1 MNPGTGQPHIIC
13 PMEKYIRTIRNPSD
27 AIRRFFNAGV
37 VLSFNI
43 SSPADTDDDCVF
55 AVPSPFFDAPYPAS
69 ATALMISCSLAVP
82 STPIELV
89 SRLTEQDVTPGTFE
103 TAFSTLLLQA
113 AQLIPVTIYC
123 SIVVCSLL
131 SLLFFLFLYSKLRKC
146 FPSRLYIY
154 KLYLPHQLL

>member
-1 MNPGTGQPHIIC
+1 MQ
-13 PMEKYIRTIRNPSD
+13 SD
-27 AIRRFFNAGV
+27 ASLMPV
-37 VLSFNI
+37 SSLSFNI

-69 ATALMISCSLAVP
+69 VTALMISCSLAVP

-113 AQLIPVTIYC
+113 AQLMPVTIYC
-123 SIVVCSLL
+123 SIVV
-131 SLLFFLFLYSKLRKC
+131 LFPPVIIIFLIPL
-146 FPSRLYIY
+146 
-154 KLYLPHQLL
+154 

>member
-1 MNPGTGQPHIIC
+1 MNSGTGHPHIIC

-43 SSPADTDDDCVF
+43 SSPADADDDCVF
-55 AVPSPFFDAPYPAS
+55 AAPSPFFDAPYPAS
-69 ATALMISCSLAVP
+69 VTALMISCSLAVP

>member
-13 PMEKYIRTIRNPSD
+13 PMEKYIRTIRNPTD
-27 AIRRFFNAGV
+27 AIRRFFSTGV
-37 VLSFNI
+37 SLSFSM
-43 SSPADTDDDCVF
+43 SSPAKACVGCAF
-55 AVPSPFFDAPYPAS
+55 AAPSPFFDAPYPAS
-69 ATALMISCSLAVP
+69 LTALMISCSLAVP